1 MKRKVITFLMI
12 VICFLIQ
19 STILNHFRLGF
30 IKPNL
35 LLVVV
40 SSLGFIR
47 GRKTGLWVG
56 LVCGLFAD
64 VFWGNLLGFYT
75 LIYVVIGYV
84 NGMFRRL
91 FYDEDIKLPL
101 ALVAMSEFLYGV
113 IVYVCMF
120 MLKGEFEFTYYL
132 FNIILPELI
141 YTVLAT
147 LIMYQIILRINRK
160 LEEEEQRSASRFV

>member
-1 MKRKVITFLMI
+1 
-12 VICFLIQ
+12 
-19 STILNHFRLGF
+19 LGS

-35 LLVVV
+35 LLILV

-47 GRKTGLWVG
+47 GKKSGMRVG

-75 LIYVVIGYV
+75 LIFIVIGYI

-101 ALVAMSEFLYGV
+101 LLVGMSEFIYGV
-113 IVYVCMF
+113 IIYICMF
-120 MLKGEFEFTYYL
+120 MLKGEFNFGYYL

-147 LIMYQIILRINRK
+147 LVLYQIILRINRK
-160 LEEEEQRSASRFV
+160 LVNEEQRSASRFV

>member
-12 VICFLIQ
+12 AICFLIQ
-19 STILNHFRLGF
+19 STLLNYIQLGS

-35 LLVVV
+35 LLILV

-47 GRKTGLWVG
+47 GKKSGMRVG

-75 LIYVVIGYV
+75 LIFIVIGYI

-101 ALVAMSEFLYGV
+101 FLVGN
-113 IVYVCMF
+113 
-120 MLKGEFEFTYYL
+120 L
-132 FNIILPELI
+132 FDLFSN
-141 YTVLAT
+141 
-147 LIMYQIILRINRK
+147 
-160 LEEEEQRSASRFV
+160 